1 MAANERIVMDADGL
15 MRRVRVRDANAFE
28 AIYDG
33 YHRLVYGIALRIL
46 GDIGRAEDVT
56 QAVFLKIWR
65 SPDSFRGGNFTGWI
79 ARVAR
84 NRALDVLRSSA
95 ARDESELPAALP
107 EDDGLE
113 DRAVAEIDAARVR
126 VALARLPEEQRIPIE
141 MGFFGGVTH
150 EEMARRTG
158 VPLGTIKTRIRT
170 GLRRLRGA
178 LDGQVTP

>member
-1 MAANERIVMDADGL
+1 MESNVAGLMDADGL
-15 MRRVRVRDANAFE
+15 MRRVRGRDANAFE

-33 YHRLVYGIALRIL
+33 HHRLVYGIALRIL
-46 GDIGRAEDVT
+46 GDVGRAEDVT

-65 SPDSFRGGNFTGWI
+65 APETYRGGNFTGWI

-84 NRALDVLRSSA
+84 NRALDVLRSVA
-95 ARDESELPAALP
+95 AHDAGELPASLP
-107 EDDGLE
+107 EEDALE

-126 VALARLPEEQRIPIE
+126 AALARLPDEQRVPIE

-150 EEMARRTG
+150 EEMARRAG

-178 LDGQVTP
+178 LDGEVTP